1 MLNETKGILCAL
13 LFATLA
19 IAGCAKSDTPTPIVE
34 LEKKYPELKKKYVYQ
49 SLIRLANFKRDPDY
63 ENLIKD
69 VRKIILYLPPSEDS
83 TYQITGLPSGLR
95 SDGYEELI
103 SVRTAEAQRISLW
116 VKESGKKSHYVAL
129 VDSST
134 DDVILEVD
142 GEIHPEYI
150 QSLVGAD
157 QSSLMNLLKGGF

>member
-1 MLNETKGILCAL
+1 
-13 LFATLA
+13 
-19 IAGCAKSDTPTPIVE
+19 
-34 LEKKYPELKKKYVYQ
+34 
-49 SLIRLANFKRDPDY
+49 
-63 ENLIKD
+63 
-69 VRKIILYLPPSEDS
+69 
-83 TYQITGLPSGLR
+83 
-95 SDGYEELI
+95 
-103 SVRTAEAQRISLW
+103 
-116 VKESGKKSHYVAL
+116 L

>member
-13 LFATLA
+13 LFAALVV
-19 IAGCAKSDTPTPIVE
+19 AGCTKNETPVPIQE

-49 SLIRLANFKRDPDY
+49 SIIRLANIKQDPDY
-63 ENLIKD
+63 ESLIRD

-129 VDSST
+129 VDGNT
-134 DDVILEVD
+134 DDVILEID

-150 QSLVGAD
+150 QSIVGAD
-157 QSSLMNLLKGGF
+157 QSSLMDLLKGGF